1 MLLGTTGVS
10 GRVVENIFIYVAVI
24 SVSLLALIT
33 FLMIYFVVRY
43 HRKRNPNPEDIRGS
57 LWLEIAWTVFPT
69 LLVLTMFFYGLTGFE
84 SLKKIPEGAMKVKV
98 ISRMWSWGFEYEK
111 GVHSEILKVPV
122 GKDIE
127 LLLTTLDVIHSFYIP
142 AFKIKQDAV
151 PGMENRLWFKPTEV
165 GTYDVLCAEY
175 CGLRH
180 SYMLTKL
187 EVLPEEEFKK
197 WYEIALGKATAEKK
211 AMPRGAQLLQEK
223 GCRACHT
230 VDGAPLLG
238 PTFKGLFR
246 KNVTVLTEGKE
257 RTLLA
262 DENYIRNSIVEPGKD
277 LVKGFPPVMPPT
289 KLTED
294 EINQIIGYLKELK

>member
-1 MLLGTTGVS
+1 MLSGPAGLS
-10 GRVVENIFIYVAVI
+10 GRVVENIFIYVAAI

-57 LWLEIAWTVFPT
+57 LWLEIVWTVFPT
-69 LLVLTMFFYGLTGFE
+69 LLVLTMFYYGLTGFKT
-84 SLKKIPEGAMKVKV
+84 LKKIPEGAMKVKV

-111 GVHSEILKVPV
+111 GVHSDVLKVPV

-127 LLLTTLDVIHSFYIP
+127 LLLTTEDVIHSFYIP

-180 SYMLTKL
+180 SYMLTKV
-187 EVLPEEEFKK
+187 EVLHEEEFKK
-197 WYEIALGKATAEKK
+197 WYESALGKVTAEKGL
-211 AMPRGAQLLQEK
+211 PRGEQLLQEK

-230 VDGAPLLG
+230 VDGTPLLG
-238 PTFKGLFR
+238 PTFKALFG
-246 KNVTVLTEGKE
+246 KKVTVLTEGKE
-257 RTLLA
+257 RTVSV
-262 DENYIRNSIVEPGKD
+262 DEDYIRNSILDPGKD
-277 LVKGFPPVMPPT
+277 LVKGFPPVMPPL

-294 EINQIIGYLKELK
+294 EMNQIISYLKELK

>member
-1 MLLGTTGVS
+1 MLSGPAGLS

-57 LWLEIAWTVFPT
+57 LWLEIVWTVFPT
-69 LLVLTMFFYGLTGFE
+69 LLVLTMFYYGLTGFKT
-84 SLKKIPEGAMKVKV
+84 LKKIPEGAMKVKV

-111 GVHSEILKVPV
+111 GVHSDVLKVPV

-127 LLLTTLDVIHSFYIP
+127 LLLTTVDVIHSFYIP
-142 AFKIKQDAV
+142 AFRIKQDAV

-165 GTYDVLCAEY
+165 GIYDVLCAEY

-180 SYMLTKL
+180 SYMLTKV
-187 EVLPEEEFKK
+187 EVLPEEEFSK
-197 WYEIALGKATAEKK
+197 WYENASGKVTAERGL
-211 AMPRGAQLLQEK
+211 PRGNQLLQEK
-223 GCRACHT
+223 GCRGCHT

-238 PTFKGLFR
+238 PTFKGLFG
-246 KNVTVLTEGKE
+246 KKVIVLTEGRE
-257 RTLLA
+257 RTILA
-262 DENYIRNSIVEPGKD
+262 DEHYIRNSILEPGKD
-277 LVKGFPPVMPPT
+277 LVKGFPPVMLPL

-294 EINQIIGYLKELK
+294 EMNQIISYLKELR

>member
-1 MLLGTTGVS
+1 MLSGPAGLS

-24 SVSLLALIT
+24 SVSLLAFIT

-57 LWLEIAWTVFPT
+57 LWLEILWTVFPT
-69 LLVLTMFFYGLTGFE
+69 FLVLTMFFYGLTGFN

-111 GVHSEILKVPV
+111 GVKTDVLKVPS
-122 GKDIE
+122 GRDIE
-127 LLLTTLDVIHSFYIP
+127 LLLTTEDVIHSFYIP

-180 SYMLTKL
+180 SYMLTKV
-187 EVLPEEEFKK
+187 EVLPEADFRK
-197 WYEIALGKATAEKK
+197 WYESALGKASAEKGL
-211 AMPRGAQLLQEK
+211 PRGEQLLQEK

-230 VDGAPLLG
+230 VDGTPLLG
-238 PTFKGLFR
+238 PTLKGLFG

-257 RTLLA
+257 RAVTA
-262 DENYIRNSIVEPGKD
+262 DESYIRNSILEPGKD
-277 LVKGFPPVMPPT
+277 LVKGFPPVMPPL

-294 EINQIIGYLKELK
+294 EMNQIISYLKELK